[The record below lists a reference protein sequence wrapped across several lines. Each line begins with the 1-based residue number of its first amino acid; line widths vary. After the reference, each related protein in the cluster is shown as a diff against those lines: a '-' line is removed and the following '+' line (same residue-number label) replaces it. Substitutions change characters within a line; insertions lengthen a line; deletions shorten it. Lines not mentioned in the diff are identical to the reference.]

1 MELESNTI
9 EELKKE
15 IALLKRKLEPDE
27 LAKQIDK
34 SYFSVNNLRCFLQ
47 ILSIIMTIFV
57 GVAAGF
63 GFFGVKNIL
72 SIGETESAMRDRYG
86 NFQSKEKLLTE
97 KVDTIEKNLKD
108 ISSIFNNVSIAKNKV
123 LSAREQ
129 QLLMFLAK
137 EIDPKSPLFKYNMAV
152 CATNFGRYDEALQ
165 YLSEIDL
172 NSVPANTL
180 NIEWAKDLKRIC
192 ENFKKNPPK
201 EPRLGDPPKGATVDV
216 YTYANAQLFGNIV
229 GSLLTNGYLNPQ
241 QAESIFGKAQ
251 ERAKEA
257 YGDALIKTW

>member
-1 MELESNTI
+1 MELELNTI

-34 SYFSVNNLRCFLQ
+34 SFLSVNNLRCFLQ
-47 ILSIIMTIFV
+47 ILSIVMTIFV
-57 GVAAGF
+57 TVAAGF

-129 QLLMFLAK
+129 KLLMFLAK

-152 CATNFGRYDEALQ
+152 CETNFGRYDEALQ

-192 ENFKKNPPK
+192 EEAKKTPPK
-201 EPRLGDPPKGATVDV
+201 EPQLEPPKGVTVDRI
-216 YTYANAQLFGNIV
+216 TYRNEQLFINIV
-229 GSLLTNGYLNPQ
+229 DSLVVGGYLNNDE
-241 QAESIFGKAQ
+241 AVKIFNKANEKTQ
-251 ERAKEA
+251 KE
-257 YGDALIKTW
+257 YKDGFMKTW